1 MHVISRTCG
10 GVLAALLSL
19 PALAAPAGPALAPAA
34 LAGQPSPSAPAAAS
48 DDMLDNA
55 RGGSDAIAS
64 DTRVQG
70 GVNGN
75 SATNVT
81 TGNNVIQSGSFAN
94 IAGMAVVVQNT
105 GANVLIQNAMVV
117 NLQFK

>member
-19 PALAAPAGPALAPAA
+19 PALATPTGPALA
-34 LAGQPSPSAPAAAS
+34 LGGQPSPPASAAAS
-48 DDMLDNA
+48 ADTLDNA

-70 GVNGN
+70 EVSGN

-94 IAGMAVVVQNT
+94 TAGIAVVVQNT
-105 GANVLIQNAMVV
+105 GTNVLIQHATVV

>member
-19 PALAAPAGPALAPAA
+19 PVVATPAGPELAPPA
-34 LAGQPSPSAPAAAS
+34 LAGQPSPPAAAS
-48 DDMLDNA
+48 ADTLDNA

-94 IAGMAVVVQNT
+94 TAGITVVFQNT
-105 GANVLIQNAMVV
+105 GANVLMQHATVV